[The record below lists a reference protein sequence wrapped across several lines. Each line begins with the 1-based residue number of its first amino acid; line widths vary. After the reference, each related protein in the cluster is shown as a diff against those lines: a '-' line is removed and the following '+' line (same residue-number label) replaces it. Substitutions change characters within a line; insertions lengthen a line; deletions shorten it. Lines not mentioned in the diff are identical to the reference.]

1 MKVKALFL
9 TAFAA
14 LSISQASAEVEI
26 LYHMQEGNYVTYT
39 VIERSKKLF
48 ILDDDDN
55 TKFEIKNY
63 KKSGNV
69 ETFTIECSDN
79 SLNEK
84 SSANITITL
93 DANGHTSKIQYK
105 KSNFFSNGTYDV
117 YTVATDNLG
126 EHHRRI
132 RYFNGLTG
140 NPTEQGVVAEKGV
153 PSVGQSGDSKN
164 PADKVKGAAKDATKK
179 LKGLFNKK
187 K

>member
-26 LYHMQEGNYVTYT
+26 LYHMQEGNYVTFT

-55 TKFEIKNY
+55 TQFEIKNY

-79 SLNEK
+79 SLNRK

-117 YTVATDNLG
+117 YTVDTDNPR
-126 EHHRRI
+126 EHNRRI